1 MTTYMHGG
9 EMSKNI
15 VNYIERE
22 ASNVLYDLDIE
33 MPEIENLSYGNDICD
48 SFGFELRKD
57 YFIQI
62 YIPNCLPE
70 MHDYSEENI
79 GFFGFKADYE
89 NDSFD
94 SFDDADYDLEG
105 IIERIVS
112 YIQKCKININQ

>member
-48 SFGFELRKD
+48 SFGFKGYD
-57 YFIQI
+57 FQVF
-62 YIPNCLPE
+62 IPNCLPE

-79 GFFGFKADYE
+79 GFFGFK
-89 NDSFD
+89 NDGYLGSIDEFD
-94 SFDDADYDLEG
+94 EVDYDLKG
-105 IIERIVS
+105 IIKRIISFIKNFHV
-112 YIQKCKININQ
+112 ITA

>member
-9 EMSKNI
+9 ETSRNI
-15 VNYIERE
+15 VNYIENE
-22 ASNVLYDLDIE
+22 VQMALDDLDIE
-33 MPEIENLSYGNDICD
+33 MPSTENLSYGNDICD

-79 GFFGFKADYE
+79 GFFGFK
-89 NDSFD
+89 NDGYLGSIDEFD
-94 SFDDADYDLEG
+94 EVDYDLKG
-105 IIERIVS
+105 IIKRIISFIKNFHV
-112 YIQKCKININQ
+112 ITA

>member
-48 SFGFELRKD
+48 SFGFKGYD
-57 YFIQI
+57 FQVF
-62 YIPNCLPE
+62 IPNCLPE

-79 GFFGFKADYE
+79 GFFGFADDY
-89 NDSFD
+89 NSSGGCDSVD
-94 SFDDADYDLEG
+94 HTLKS

-112 YIQKCKININQ
+112 YVQKCKININQ